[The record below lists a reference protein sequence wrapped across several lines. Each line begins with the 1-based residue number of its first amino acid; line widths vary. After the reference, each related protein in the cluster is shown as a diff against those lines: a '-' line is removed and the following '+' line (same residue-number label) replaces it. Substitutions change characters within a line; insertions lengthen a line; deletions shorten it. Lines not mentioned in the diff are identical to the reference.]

1 MVLQKNT
8 IKKVYLMPFT
18 VTAEVKM
25 IMSQYKV
32 IHNVLLTCATL
43 CRDGIF
49 EKPVY
54 N

>member
-25 IMSQYKV
+25 IIYQYEV
-32 IHNVLLTCATL
+32 IHNVLPTRVTL
-43 CRDGIF
+43 C
-49 EKPVY
+49 
-54 N
+54 